1 MAAITADEDAEPP
14 IQIGRIVSS
23 SFRVMFKRALDLLL
37 LALPFIVL
45 PNVLAGFLPQ
55 DLRVLG
61 LALGLLSLLF
71 VGGATLITY
80 RELAGEKRLTFGEVL
95 GQAAPRFGTLWG
107 LAIVRNLAVGV
118 GLLALVIPG
127 LMLLAAW
134 MPATAIAM
142 VENKGATE
150 SLDLAWRLTKGS
162 RWRLAGLMAVQLA
175 ILVLVGLLFVV
186 GIMVLVLALGHDAG
200 ESAAEV
206 TLQPIF
212 QAVVE
217 IVLTVSS
224 TAAYVALRTSKQGV
238 AGDVAE
244 VFA

>member
-1 MAAITADEDAEPP
+1 
-14 IQIGRIVSS
+14 
-23 SFRVMFKRALDLLL
+23 MFKRALDLLL

-107 LAIVRNLAVGV
+107 LAIVRNLGVGV
-118 GLLALVIPG
+118 GLLALVVPG

>member
-1 MAAITADEDAEPP
+1 MTAITADDEAGPP
-14 IQIGRIVSS
+14 IQIGGIVSS
-23 SFRVMFKRALDLLL
+23 SFRVMFRRALDLLL
-37 LALPFIVL
+37 LASPFVLLPS
-45 PNVLAGFLPQ
+45 VLAGLLPR

-61 LALGLLSLLF
+61 LALGLPSLLF

-80 RELAGEKRLTFGEVL
+80 RELAGEKRLSFGKVV

-107 LAIVRNLAVGV
+107 LAIIRNLCVCV
-118 GLLALVIPG
+118 GLLALVVPG
-127 LMLLAAW
+127 LFLLAAW

-142 VENKGATE
+142 AENKGATE

-162 RWRLAGLMAVQLA
+162 RWRLAALMAVQVGMLLLA
-175 ILVLVGLLFVV
+175 LLLFVV
-186 GIMVLVLALGHDAG
+186 GAVLLTLTLGQDAG
-200 ESAAEV
+200 ESAAQV
-206 TLQPIF
+206 TLYPAF

-217 IVLTVSS
+217 IVLTVTS